1 MILKVC
7 FYMGEFLCRL
17 CVSSIFGVRAGFGM
31 DVSHVFPQSVLA
43 VIPLLGGVIGVYRA
57 CAECEAVLPL
67 FSMAITALLGWG

>member
-1 MILKVC
+1 MVLKGC
-7 FYMGEFLCRL
+7 FQRGSIMCTLWE
-17 CVSSIFGVRAGFGM
+17 SSIFGVRAGFGM